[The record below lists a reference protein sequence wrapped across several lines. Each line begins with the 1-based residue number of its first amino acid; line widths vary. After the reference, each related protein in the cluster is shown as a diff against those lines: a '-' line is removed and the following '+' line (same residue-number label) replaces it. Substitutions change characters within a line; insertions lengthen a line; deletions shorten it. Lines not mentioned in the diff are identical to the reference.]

1 MKKLLISLGL
11 ALGTCLFATQA
22 SAITVSLIPNQA
34 HYNIGESINV
44 DVRVSGLGTQIVS
57 AYDLNVLFNPA
68 IIGSAIF
75 QSISIVPEE
84 FGDDFYVSGDFNI
97 GNNGNLGGSVLL
109 DDDLAAIQTDDSFV
123 FARFGWDASADGFSL
138 LNFGLDLDFDR
149 NVVGRD
155 FQSLNATF
163 VGACVSVGTGNCNT
177 VPEPATYSL
186 LGLALAGALLP
197 RALRRRRQNDQG
209 T

>member
-34 HYNIGESINV
+34 HYNIGESVNV

-57 AYDLNVLFNPA
+57 AYDLNVLFNPS
-68 IIGSAIF
+68 ILGSPSF
-75 QSISIVPEE
+75 ISIVPTE
-84 FGDDFYVSGDFNI
+84 FGDPDYYFDGVFDT
-97 GNNGNLGGSVLL
+97 GNNGNLGGSLLL

-123 FARFGWDASADGFSL
+123 FARFGWSASADGFSL
-138 LNFGLDLDFDR
+138 LNFGLDPDFER

-155 FQSLNATF
+155 FQSLNASF

-177 VPEPATYSL
+177 VPEPATFSL
-186 LGLALAGALLP
+186 LGLALAGVLLP
-197 RALRRRRQNDQG
+197 RALRRRRQNDQAS
-209 T
+209 